1 MEVVMRKKNKTDH
14 SYVIAKNIA
23 KTLILHRVWKGYTQ
37 QNIGDAVGLT
47 FQQIQKYEK
56 MINRISAETLIDI
69 CKQRDWDITLFT
81 TNNPAAILS
90 EWILE
95 VNLDDPESVYHLRL
109 DQIKKSWAKL
119 DRVGKTNYY
128 FVNNPM
134 AKKLVQISN
143 DLEDQGIDPRDT
155 ILPIV
160 KGE

>member
-1 MEVVMRKKNKTDH
+1 MEVVMHKKRKTDH

-23 KTLILHRVWKGYTQ
+23 KTLVLHRIWKGYTQ
-37 QNIGDAVGLT
+37 QNIADAIGLT
-47 FQQIQKYEK
+47 FQQVQKYER

-69 CKQRDWDITLFT
+69 CKQKGWDITLFT

-95 VNLDDPESVYHLRL
+95 VNLTDPDSVYHLRL
-109 DQIKKSWAKL
+109 DQIKKSWAKI

-128 FVNNPM
+128 YVNNPM
-134 AKKLVQISN
+134 AKKLVRISN
-143 DLEDQGIDPRDT
+143 ELQKEGIDPRDT

-160 KGE
+160 KGD

>member
-1 MEVVMRKKNKTDH
+1 
-14 SYVIAKNIA
+14 
-23 KTLILHRVWKGYTQ
+23 
-37 QNIGDAVGLT
+37 
-47 FQQIQKYEK
+47 

-95 VNLDDPESVYHLRL
+95 VNLNDPDSVYHLRL
-109 DQIKKSWAKL
+109 DQINKSWAKL